1 MSGEALKWPDG
12 KRFAFTVFDDPD
24 SQPLEESKL
33 VYGCLM
39 DLGLRTT
46 MGVWP
51 VGPYR
56 KGNSRSES
64 CENPAYLQHAQE
76 LQKAGFEIGF
86 HGAALNTSNR
96 ERTQAGLDAFRGY
109 FGSDPA
115 AMANH
120 FDNDEGIYFGPNRVS
135 GIRRWI
141 YNAATLGKQ
150 ATRFNGHTAGH
161 PYYWGDLCE
170 QRIRYCRNF
179 VYRDINT
186 LARCPLMPYH
196 DPERPLVRAW
206 YASSEGA
213 NAALFMA
220 TLSEPNQDR
229 LESEGGACI
238 MYTHFGKGFCEDGK
252 VKTEFRRLMQRLS
265 EKNGWFVPVS
275 TLLDYLAARKGVHSL
290 TGRERARME
299 WSWLWEKL
307 SAGSS

>member
-1 MSGEALKWPDG
+1 
-12 KRFAFTVFDDPD
+12 
-24 SQPLEESKL
+24 
-33 VYGCLM
+33 
-39 DLGLRTT
+39 
-46 MGVWP
+46 
-51 VGPYR
+51 
-56 KGNSRSES
+56 
-64 CENPAYLQHAQE
+64 
-76 LQKAGFEIGF
+76 
-86 HGAALNTSNR
+86 
-96 ERTQAGLDAFRGY
+96 
-109 FGSDPA
+109 
-115 AMANH
+115 
-120 FDNDEGIYFGPNRVS
+120 
-135 GIRRWI
+135 
-141 YNAATLGKQ
+141 
-150 ATRFNGHTAGH
+150 
-161 PYYWGDLCE
+161 
-170 QRIRYCRNF
+170 
-179 VYRDINT
+179 
-186 LARCPLMPYH
+186 MPYH